1 MIHHDYSPFRVHE
14 RFLNF
19 SFNEWCRVGGMESSL
34 NGSRQGKGIF
44 EANYPSI
51 NRRAEYLGYSS
62 GSGLGCDP
70 VRVRGCWPGV
80 GIAWVGT
87 GDACATV
94 KPHSYT
100 PTKARHRSRSARAW
114 IPWETMDSL
123 DVSPSSSGRHWLQ
136 PSRKS
141 NMLGRAHDIR

>member
-1 MIHHDYSPFRVHE
+1 MNE

-19 SFNEWCRVGGMESSL
+19 SFNEWCRMGGRESSL
-34 NGSRQGKGIF
+34 NGSRQGKSIF
-44 EANYPSI
+44 ETNYPSI
-51 NRRAEYLGYSS
+51 NRRVGCLGCSS
-62 GSGLGCDP
+62 GSGVGCGP

-87 GDACATV
+87 EDVCATV
-94 KPHSYT
+94 KPYSYI
-100 PTKARHRSRSARAW
+100 PTRARHRDRSARAW
-114 IPWETMDSL
+114 IPRETIHSL
-123 DVSPSSSGRHWLQ
+123 DVSPSSSGRHRLQ